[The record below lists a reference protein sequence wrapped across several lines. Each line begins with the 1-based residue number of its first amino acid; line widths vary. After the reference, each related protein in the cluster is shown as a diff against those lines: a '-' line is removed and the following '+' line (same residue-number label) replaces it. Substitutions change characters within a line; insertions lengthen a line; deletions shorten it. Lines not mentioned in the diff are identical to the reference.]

1 MFYFVQPYFS
11 YTIQVN
17 QWSQCKWR
25 VTSHKRLHRMNQK
38 REKRVSTRASE
49 RDRNM
54 ERYLPICITLVNRFS
69 ILMWVSEAMA
79 INNEKLFVAHLDFL
93 IYCPFLPTHRHTKAQ
108 RQRARQVVKY
118 TSNSDFIEQPQQTAF
133 HVFLSLGRIW
143 LVHILPYCVWKRVF
157 FALFVRLL
165 LLFLFCV
172 HTILKYIDYSVIMS
186 FVCT

>member
-1 MFYFVQPYFS
+1 
-11 YTIQVN
+11 
-17 QWSQCKWR
+17 
-25 VTSHKRLHRMNQK
+25 MNRK

-143 LVHILPYCVWKRVF
+143 LVCLETCFSRVVCCCCCFCFVSTQYWNILNIPLLCLLCAHKRCWCIISDTS
-157 FALFVRLL
+157 AK
-165 LLFLFCV
+165 
-172 HTILKYIDYSVIMS
+172 HNTIL
-186 FVCT
+186 